1 MATNIG
7 IMDSAYFVGR
17 NEILSWINNRLQL
30 NLSRIE
36 EAASGAVQCQ
46 MMDVTHQGV
55 VPMHKVNFDAK
66 TEYDKIQNYK
76 VLQEVFNKLK
86 IEKHIEVSRLVK
98 GRPLDNLEFLQWLKR
113 YCDSVNGGIMNENY
127 NPVER
132 RIKVGKD
139 RNLKCSIKKSKSLQ
153 TDIVNNSGSDN
164 TFASNRTSGANPPFR
179 SSGVAGGANS
189 SAEIQSLSKEITG
202 LKLAVEVL
210 EKERDFYFAKLR
222 DIEIICQ
229 TPEVENIAITIA
241 IKKILYANDTKE
253 SALEDAQDYLN
264 QAMNAVEAQDYHG
277 QIIDA
282 NEAEAE
288 IEADSQN

>member
-17 NEILSWINNRLQL
+17 NEILNWINNLLQL

-36 EAASGAVQCQ
+36 DAASGAVQCQ

-76 VLQEVFNKLK
+76 LLQDVFNKLK
-86 IEKHIEVSRLVK
+86 IDKHIEVSRLVK

-113 YCDSVNGGIMNENY
+113 YCDSINGGIMNENY

-132 RIKVGKD
+132 RVKVGKD
-139 RNLKCSIKKSKSLQ
+139 RSSLKKSKSLQ
-153 TDIVNNSGSDN
+153 TNIMNNSGSGN
-164 TFASNRTSGANPPFR
+164 TLGPNRTSVAKPFR
-179 SSGVAGGANS
+179 SSGGAGGDNS
-189 SAEIQSLSKEITG
+189 SAEIQTLSKEITD
-202 LKLAVEVL
+202 LKFTVDRL

-222 DIEIICQ
+222 DVEIICQ
-229 TPEVENIAITIA
+229 TPEVEDIPVTVA
-241 IKKILYANDTKE
+241 IKKILYATDAKE
-253 SALEDAQDYLN
+253 SALDEAQDYLN
-264 QAMNAVEAQDYHG
+264 QAMNVEEAQDYPS
-277 QIIDA
+277 QTMNA
-282 NEAEAE
+282 VEAEAE
-288 IEADSQN
+288 IEVDSQN

>member
-1 MATNIG
+1 MASNIG

-17 NEILSWINNRLQL
+17 NEILTWINNRLQL

-46 MMDVTHQGV
+46 MMDMTYPGV

-66 TEYDKIQNYK
+66 TEYDMIQNYK

-86 IEKHIEVSRLVK
+86 IAKHLEVNRLVK

-132 RIKVGKD
+132 RSKGGKD
-139 RNLKCSIKKSKSLQ
+139 RHPKGAQKISKSLQ
-153 TDIVNNSGSDN
+153 SSNLHNPGSGDTVGLN
-164 TFASNRTSGANPPFR
+164 KTSGPKQGRPYAA
-179 SSGVAGGANS
+179 AGGANS
-189 SAEIQSLSKEITG
+189 SEVQALSKEITD
-202 LKLAVEVL
+202 LKLSVDLL

-222 DIEIICQ
+222 DIEILCQ
-229 TPEVENIAITIA
+229 TSELEDIPMSVAV
-241 IKKILYANDTKE
+241 KKILYAADAKE
-253 SALEDAQDYLN
+253 SPLA
-264 QAMNAVEAQDYHG
+264 EAQEYLYQTLNVGEAEDET
-277 QIIDA
+277 
-282 NEAEAE
+282 EAEAE
-288 IEADSQN
+288 AETDTGH

>member
-17 NEILSWINNRLQL
+17 NEILNWINNRLQL

-76 VLQEVFNKLK
+76 VLQDVFNKLK

-113 YCDSVNGGIMNENY
+113 YCDSINGGIMNENY

-132 RIKVGKD
+132 RVKVGKD
-139 RNLKCSIKKSKSLQ
+139 RNLKSSLKKSKSLQ
-153 TDIVNNSGSDN
+153 TNIMNNSGSGN
-164 TFASNRTSGANPPFR
+164 TLGPNRTSVAKPFR
-179 SSGVAGGANS
+179 SSGGAGGANS
-189 SAEIQSLSKEITG
+189 SAEIQALSKEITD
-202 LKLAVEVL
+202 LKFAVDRL

-229 TPEVENIAITIA
+229 TPEVENIPVSVA
-241 IKKILYANDTKE
+241 IKKILYANDAKE
-253 SALEDAQDYLN
+253 SALDEAQDYLN
-264 QAMNAVEAQDYHG
+264 QTMNAVEAQETM
-277 QIIDA
+277 
-282 NEAEAE
+282 NVVEAEAE
-288 IEADSQN
+288 AESEIEVDSQN

>member
-17 NEILSWINNRLQL
+17 NEILNWINNRLQL

-36 EAASGAVQCQ
+36 DAASGAVQCQ

-76 VLQEVFNKLK
+76 VLQDVFNKLK
-86 IEKHIEVSRLVK
+86 IQKHIEVSRLVK

-113 YCDSVNGGIMNENY
+113 YCDSINGGIMNENY

-132 RIKVGKD
+132 RVKVGKD
-139 RNLKCSIKKSKSLQ
+139 RSLKCSLKKSKSLQ
-153 TDIVNNSGSDN
+153 TNTMNNSGTGN
-164 TFASNRTSGANPPFR
+164 TLGPNRTSVAKPSR
-179 SSGVAGGANS
+179 SSGGAGGANS
-189 SAEIQSLSKEITG
+189 SAEIQALSKEITD
-202 LKLAVEVL
+202 LKFAVDRL

-222 DIEIICQ
+222 DVEIICQ
-229 TPEVENIAITIA
+229 TPEVENIPVSVAV
-241 IKKILYANDTKE
+241 KKILYANDAKE
-253 SALEDAQDYLN
+253 SALDEAQDYLN
-264 QAMNAVEAQDYHG
+264 QTMNAVEAQETM
-277 QIIDA
+277 
-282 NEAEAE
+282 NVVEAEAE
-288 IEADSQN
+288 AESEIEVDSQN